1 MELSRIS
8 TEKFDDAVK
17 TMTDAGFLKETVVR
31 ELKKLITLC
40 DENWAYIEAD
50 NYSLLVATMVGDSDP
65 KVCSGLLF

>member
-17 TMTDAGFLKETVVR
+17 SMTDAGFLKETV
-31 ELKKLITLC
+31 EQALNKLIILYE
-40 DENWAYIEAD
+40 ENWEHIEAD
-50 NYSLLVATMVGDSDP
+50 NYSTLVEALLGHSDP